1 MKKSISIILLASSL
15 LFILLSCNDN
25 DDNYVPEAYRKILSL
40 KESGIKDYS
49 MNANQSSITENILI
63 LRGGGEP
70 HSESNMEMYIMSKED
85 CNTMDR
91 KFRKGYKNHPYNLCN
106 MPKNQKSEVRD

>member
-1 MKKSISIILLASSL
+1 MLILKWCKHQDINQLKNEFFMKKSISIILLASSL

-63 LRGGGEP
+63 LKGGGGT
-70 HSESNMEMYIMSKED
+70 K
-85 CNTMDR
+85 
-91 KFRKGYKNHPYNLCN
+91 L
-106 MPKNQKSEVRD
+106 

>member
-70 HSESNMEMYIMSKED
+70 HSESNMEMYIMSKEEA
-85 CNTMDR
+85 CEAWGMNWNR
-91 KFRKGYKNHPYNLCN
+91 LN
-106 MPKNQKSEVRD
+106 